1 MTTIKIIVAH
11 HKKAPIV
18 SNDSYLPIH
27 VGKKLANIDLGIEG
41 DDTGDNISIK
51 NPIYC
56 EMSAMYWAWKNITA
70 DYIGLCHY
78 RRYFTTE
85 KLPLNQKIIRL
96 AKFWATRI
104 LGNLFCPGI
113 NYPLTD
119 QITVS
124 KEKLFSLADDFIRTI
139 SKKLNANKF
148 DIVVSTQY
156 RFSSRTV
163 RQLFETVGR
172 VPIQM
177 LEDIVK
183 EKAPK
188 LYPYLMQTFNSDKL
202 FAANMFIMSR
212 QLFNEYSESVFSVLE
227 EHELRSRYKYC
238 SNPLKDG
245 CYSRL
250 SGYLAECL
258 TSAFILQ
265 QIENNRAVL
274 YVNTIFC
281 KDI

>member
-56 EMSAMYWAWKNITA
+56 EMSALYWAWKNLKA

-85 KLPLNQKIIRL
+85 KLPLNQKLVRL

-104 LGNLFCPGI
+104 LGNFFRPGI
-113 NYPLTD
+113 DYDYSCHLLVQQRQLQEITGDFNKFLESKIHKYDIVTSQPHRFACRNVRQHFEAYGVIPLMLLEEIVKDNYPD
-119 QITVS
+119 
-124 KEKLFSLADDFIRTI
+124 
-139 SKKLNANKF
+139 
-148 DIVVSTQY
+148 
-156 RFSSRTV
+156 
-163 RQLFETVGR
+163 
-172 VPIQM
+172 
-177 LEDIVK
+177 
-183 EKAPK
+183 
-188 LYPYLMQTFNSDKL
+188 LYPYLLRTFCADDIH
-202 FAANMFIMSR
+202 AANMFIMR
-212 QLFNEYSESVFSVLE
+212 YDIFVDYCKCVFSILE
-227 EHELRSRYKYC
+227 EHENRTIKYKYC
-238 SNPLKDG
+238 NNPLVEKS
-245 CYSRL
+245 YSRL

-258 TSAFILQ
+258 TNAFILKE
-265 QIENNRAVL
+265 INNDRRVL
-274 YVNTIFC
+274 YVNTVFC
-281 KDI
+281 SDI